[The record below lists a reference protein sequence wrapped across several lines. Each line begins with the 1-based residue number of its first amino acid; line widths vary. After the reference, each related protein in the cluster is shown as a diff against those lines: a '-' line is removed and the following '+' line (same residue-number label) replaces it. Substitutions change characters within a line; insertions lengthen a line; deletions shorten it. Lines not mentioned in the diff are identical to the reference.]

1 MPTGHAHGHSENPQ
15 ILISASW
22 LQHRRCAAM
31 LGHNASAPDCPMT
44 SRHQARLFA
53 KRALFQ
59 RLNASQKRGSLKAG
73 FTLIELLIT
82 VVIIGVL
89 SAIAIPNFINQ
100 RDQAATAAGKAEA
113 SALAR
118 KCSAA
123 VITGSG
129 FPTSAEI
136 TAAKNVTAIGCT
148 SGAGSFTGGGVT
160 FTVGSD
166 GSISQ

>member
-1 MPTGHAHGHSENPQ
+1 
-15 ILISASW
+15 
-22 LQHRRCAAM
+22 
-31 LGHNASAPDCPMT
+31 MT
-44 SRHQARLFA
+44 SRHQARLLA

-59 RLNASQKRGSLKAG
+59 RLNASQKHSPLQAG

-89 SAIAIPNFINQ
+89 SAIVIPNFISQQEN
-100 RDQAATAAGKAEA
+100 AKNAAGKAEA

-118 KCSAA
+118 KCAAA

-129 FPTSAEI
+129 FPTADEISSAENL
-136 TAAKNVTAIGCT
+136 TSNTGCET
-148 SGAGSFTGGGVT
+148 GAGSFTGGGVT